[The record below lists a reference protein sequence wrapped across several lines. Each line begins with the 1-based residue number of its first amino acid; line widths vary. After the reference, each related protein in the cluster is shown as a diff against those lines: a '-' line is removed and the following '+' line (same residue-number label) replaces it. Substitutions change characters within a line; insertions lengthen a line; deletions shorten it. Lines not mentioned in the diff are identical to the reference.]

1 MNGMPVK
8 AYSLKHDGDKKL
20 SLNFR
25 VREFACKDGSDVI
38 FISLTLVDILQKVR
52 THFGKRVTVNGAYRT
67 PSHNKSQNGA
77 TNSQHLYGLA
87 ADIVVSGTAPKAVAQ
102 YVETLLPNSGGI
114 GIYKNFTHVDV
125 RSTKSRWHQ

>member
-38 FISLTLVDILQKVR
+38 FISPTLVDILQKVR
-52 THFGKRVTVNGAYRT
+52 THFGRRVTVNSTYRT
-67 PSHNKSQNGA
+67 LRHNKSQNGA
-77 TNSQHLYGLA
+77 TNSQHLYSLA
-87 ADIVVSGTAPKAVAQ
+87 ADIIVSGTAPKTVAQ
-102 YVETLLPNSGGI
+102 YAETLLPNSGGI

-125 RSTKSRWHQ
+125 RTTKLHWHQ

>member
-38 FISLTLVDILQKVR
+38 FISPTLVDILQKVR
-52 THFGKRVTVNGAYRT
+52 THFGKRVTVNSTYRT
-67 PSHNKSQNGA
+67 LSHNKSQNGA

-87 ADIVVSGTAPKAVAQ
+87 TDIVVSGASPKAVAQ